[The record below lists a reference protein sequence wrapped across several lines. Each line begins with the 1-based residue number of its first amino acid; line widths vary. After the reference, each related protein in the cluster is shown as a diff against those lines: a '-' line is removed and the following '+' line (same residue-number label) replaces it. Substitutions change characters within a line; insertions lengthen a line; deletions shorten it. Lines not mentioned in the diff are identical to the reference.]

1 MFGFRCEQTLFGTV
15 VENCVPEP
23 CLVSGRLLLRL
34 RCCSKALSVWCLS
47 PSLLSLL
54 QWVTRCPPWDSVR
67 AGPGRVLS
75 PMLAAM
81 ARGTDTQ
88 EPFEP
93 HQDFVLQ
100 WPSFSLAR
108 VVSVQTRTASAEAWG
123 WETLLGKHGSRTE
136 GSGTIGADI
145 GFLLYVYVRL
155 RNIKVEIVVTE

>member
-1 MFGFRCEQTLFGTV
+1 
-15 VENCVPEP
+15 
-23 CLVSGRLLLRL
+23 
-34 RCCSKALSVWCLS
+34 
-47 PSLLSLL
+47 
-54 QWVTRCPPWDSVR
+54 
-67 AGPGRVLS
+67 
-75 PMLAAM
+75 MLAAM

-123 WETLLGKHGSRTE
+123 WETLLGKHRSRTE